1 MRAIMLGFLGFSGLV
16 WAGSVQ
22 AQTAPL
28 PPASPPVV
36 REPNAE
42 PTARSTR
49 AESSAT
55 LTRAD
60 VQELIEAARATA
72 KATREGVDYSRTVP
86 DILQQILAKL
96 DKIENKLDKLETKTA
111 ATKRSSR

>member
-1 MRAIMLGFLGFSGLV
+1 MRAIVLGFLGVSGLV

-42 PTARSTR
+42 PTSRSTR

-60 VQELIEAARATA
+60 VQELIERIAELDTLIAGLGNLTLLGNAYRGVGLPDLIRDARAAARAIA
-72 KATREGVDYSRTVP
+72 S
-86 DILQQILAKL
+86 
-96 DKIENKLDKLETKTA
+96 
-111 ATKRSSR
+111 